1 MGLQCAELAGIL
13 MTSRNTPPF
22 SSPKSAYANGP
33 WIQFKGV
40 SFKWGLYPSTLGA
53 VRESDMRK
61 VRDTCLFFS
70 LSFFF
75 SQNMIQLACTSA
87 GHQHGRGCRVHRIA
101 PCRGGRERVNP
112 ANCDCVFKMW
122 CSAGGKA
129 GPIQVH
135 APVWKRGE
143 RLRGSK
149 LKE

>member
-22 SSPKSAYANGP
+22 SSLKSAYANGP

-40 SFKWGLYPSTLGA
+40 SFKWGLYTSTLGA
-53 VRESDMRK
+53 VRESDIRK
-61 VRDTCLFFS
+61 VRDTCLFFFILTEHDPVS
-70 LSFFF
+70 MHLCRLLAWYGLLSP
-75 SQNMIQLACTSA
+75 SIQ
-87 GHQHGRGCRVHRIA
+87 
-101 PCRGGRERVNP
+101 GGRERVNP

-122 CSAGGKA
+122 CSAGGWWLA
-129 GPIQVH
+129 EGGAAPIQVH

-143 RLRGSK
+143 RLWGSK

>member
-40 SFKWGLYPSTLGA
+40 SFKWGLCPSTSGA

-61 VRDTCLFFS
+61 VRDTCLFF
-70 LSFFF
+70 FFT
-75 SQNMIQLACTSA
+75 QNMIQLACTSLLVTSMVGVVESIGLHHA
-87 GHQHGRGCRVHRIA
+87 GVGWGCR
-101 PCRGGRERVNP
+101 EWVNP
-112 ANCDCVFKMW
+112 TNCDCVFKMW

-143 RLRGSK
+143 RLWGSK